1 MKDSV
6 HLPLLQTMFPG
17 KIILNIDEISLAVGV
32 HKKRIYRWSSEKNMP
47 FKCLEDSG
55 RILAS
60 IIEIARYLDDA
71 SLTKQPEPE
80 PKVLEPLP
88 IKKKR
93 GRPRNSTR
101 ENY

>member
-1 MKDSV
+1 MKDSF
-6 HLPLLQTMFPG
+6 HLPFLQAMFPS
-17 KIILNIDEISLAVGV
+17 KIILNIDEIALAIGVG
-32 HKKRIYRWSSEKNMP
+32 KKTVYRWSGEKKMP

-71 SLTKQPEPE
+71 TLTKQPEPE

-101 ENY
+101 ANY